1 MLLPPLLRPNYGR
14 SPTREWRQDT
24 HGLLSVVRVGWWKV
38 EGFFHHRNNWQS
50 VPVRLTS
57 SHVMLDWTADITLTS
72 SFKLLSLLT
81 SEFVPVYSECSR
93 EINGLCGLVAGAKLP
108 RKLWNVR
115 YEEVGQC
122 VACWVS
128 GVDTQNY
135 DLSSALVVAS
145 GRLSSVPPRSA
156 DIN

>member
-1 MLLPPLLRPNYGR
+1 M
-14 SPTREWRQDT
+14 
-24 HGLLSVVRVGWWKV
+24 

-57 SHVMLDWTADITLTS
+57 SHVMLDWTADITLIS

>member
-1 MLLPPLLRPNYGR
+1 M
-14 SPTREWRQDT
+14 
-24 HGLLSVVRVGWWKV
+24 